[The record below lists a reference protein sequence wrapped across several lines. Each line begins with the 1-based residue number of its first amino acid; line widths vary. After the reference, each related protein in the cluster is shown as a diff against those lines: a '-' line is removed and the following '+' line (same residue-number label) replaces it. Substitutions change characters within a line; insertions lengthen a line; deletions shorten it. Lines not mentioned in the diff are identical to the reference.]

1 MVDGIDLVAKEAVY
15 HKTCYRSY
23 VRHYE
28 SMCEVSPL
36 SECAAMDSLSLEDH
50 IPTDIK
56 DVRPAHNAAFQYL
69 CQYVNDNIKSVVN
82 FVAAV

>member
-1 MVDGIDLVAKEAVY
+1 VLGVVDGIDLVAKEALY

-36 SECAAMDSLSLEDH
+36 SECAAMDSLSLEEQ
-50 IPTDIK
+50 IPTDTK
-56 DVRPAHNAAFQYL
+56 DSTQ
-69 CQYVNDNIKSVVN
+69 CSISVSLPICE
-82 FVAAV
+82 